1 MAPGSAALPPSVS
14 ASALTTYTSHGSSP
28 GPLSISYELEG
39 RFGDREVGVPRAPF
53 GGFGAEGLRV
63 EGDRRFE
70 VADPEGELDTGHAV
84 LGQGCC
90 TGLTAAPLADLART
104 FKALGDPVRL
114 RLLSMIASRSG
125 GEVCVCDL
133 TPAFDLSQPTIS
145 HHLKLLRQAG
155 LIDCERRG
163 TWVYYWVLP
172 GVLDRL
178 AAFLTTARTS
188 EATT

>member
-1 MAPGSAALPPSVS
+1 MSKQGCVVS
-14 ASALTTYTSHGSSP
+14 NQDDGIAGCRP
-28 GPLSISYELEG
+28 GP
-39 RFGDREVGVPRAPF
+39 A
-53 GGFGAEGLRV
+53 
-63 EGDRRFE
+63 
-70 VADPEGELDTGHAV
+70 
-84 LGQGCC
+84 
-90 TGLTAAPLADLART
+90 AAPLDDARATDLAKL

-163 TWVYYWVLP
+163 TWVYYRALP
-172 GVLDRL
+172 GTLDRL
-178 AAFLTTARTS
+178 SAFL
-188 EATT
+188 ATTKAAEAIA

>member
-1 MAPGSAALPPSVS
+1 MSKQ
-14 ASALTTYTSHGSSP
+14 
-28 GPLSISYELEG
+28 ELM
-39 RFGDREVGVPRAPF
+39 
-53 GGFGAEGLRV
+53 
-63 EGDRRFE
+63 
-70 VADPEGELDTGHAV
+70 V
-84 LGQGCC
+84 LGQEDRSAVCC
-90 TGLTAAPLADLART
+90 PGLVTAPLDEDQAAELGKI

-114 RLLSMIASRSG
+114 RLLSMIASRAG

-172 GVLDRL
+172 GTLDRL
-178 AAFLTTARTS
+178 SAFLKTAQTTRTTQTA
-188 EATT
+188 EATA

>member
-1 MAPGSAALPPSVS
+1 MSKQELEVLGRDADGDACCRKLVS
-14 ASALTTYTSHGSSP
+14 A
-28 GPLSISYELEG
+28 PLDDERAAELAK
-39 RFGDREVGVPRAPF
+39 V
-53 GGFGAEGLRV
+53 
-63 EGDRRFE
+63 
-70 VADPEGELDTGHAV
+70 
-84 LGQGCC
+84 
-90 TGLTAAPLADLART
+90 

-114 RLLSMIASRSG
+114 RLLSMIASREG
-125 GEVCVCDL
+125 GEVCVCEL

-178 AAFLTTARTS
+178 AAFLSDPRPVAATA
-188 EATT
+188 

>member
-1 MAPGSAALPPSVS
+1 MSKQ
-14 ASALTTYTSHGSSP
+14 
-28 GPLSISYELEG
+28 EL
-39 RFGDREVGVPRAPF
+39 V
-53 GGFGAEGLRV
+53 
-63 EGDRRFE
+63 
-70 VADPEGELDTGHAV
+70 V
-84 LGQGCC
+84 LGQDDRSADCC
-90 TGLTAAPLADLART
+90 PGLLAAPLDEDQAAELAKM

-114 RLLSMIASRSG
+114 RLLSMIASRAG

-172 GVLDRL
+172 GTLDRL
-178 AAFLTTARTS
+178 SGVLSTAQKTETTA
-188 EATT
+188 

>member
-1 MAPGSAALPPSVS
+1 MSKQ
-14 ASALTTYTSHGSSP
+14 
-28 GPLSISYELEG
+28 ELEV
-39 RFGDREVGVPRAPF
+39 VGQDA
-53 GGFGAEGLRV
+53 
-63 EGDRRFE
+63 
-70 VADPEGELDTGHAV
+70 
-84 LGQGCC
+84 GCC
-90 TGLTAAPLADLART
+90 PGLSAAPLDEEQAADLAKV

-114 RLLSMIASRSG
+114 RLMSMIASRGQG

-133 TPAFDLSQPTIS
+133 TPAFNLSQPTIS

-178 AAFLTTARTS
+178 AAFLSTTQPAGVT
-188 EATT
+188 A